1 MEIPISYDWRQQ
13 YPDCVREAA
22 PEIDKH
28 CASSYV
34 HTALS
39 AVEDR
44 VCMGSKKRVT
54 LSAKEVLE
62 CDQSGTGCKGG
73 TVNRVLAWGKRKGF
87 VSEECYESPEAGEEC
102 SAETLQENECRQAQ
116 NIYKVVDFCLANEV
130 DGLKKEIM
138 TNGPVIGQISPYTD
152 FLLYS
157 NGVYQRT

>member
-13 YPDCVREAA
+13 YPNCVREAA
-22 PEIDKH
+22 PQIDKE

-44 VCMGSKKRVT
+44 VCMGSNKRVT

-87 VSEECYESPEAGEEC
+87 VTEECYESP
-102 SAETLQENECRQAQ
+102 
-116 NIYKVVDFCLANEV
+116 
-130 DGLKKEIM
+130 
-138 TNGPVIGQISPYTD
+138 
-152 FLLYS
+152 
-157 NGVYQRT
+157 